1 MHLSG
6 AIDADAADKVSE
18 FYSILNKLNLPL
30 IILGDTPGF
39 MVGPE
44 SEKEILQKK
53 IQIYLKKLITKNS
66 NDMRYSA

>member
-6 AIDADAADKVSE
+6 AIDADAADKVTD

-44 SEKEILQKK
+44 SEKRNTVK
-53 IQIYLKKLITKNS
+53 KNS
-66 NDMRYSA
+66 DLFKKAHH